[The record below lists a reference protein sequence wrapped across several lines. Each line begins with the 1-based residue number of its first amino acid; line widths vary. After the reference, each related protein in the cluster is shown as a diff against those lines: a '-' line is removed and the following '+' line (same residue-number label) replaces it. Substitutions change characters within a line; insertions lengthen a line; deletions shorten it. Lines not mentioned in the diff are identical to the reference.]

1 MDLLSKRYANPCFLL
16 NGMIQTGRLEE
27 FVTDV
32 LDMVNQEQEEQ
43 TMWDYYLHRALMYE
57 GSFNDFVTET
67 RASAKTTR
75 DNATMSERNL
85 ETTIQRSMDI
95 LKRFNHEQEGE

>member
-27 FVTDV
+27 FVENFTDTV
-32 LDMVNQEQEEQ
+32 SQEQEEQ

-67 RASAKTTR
+67 KASAKVAH
-75 DNATMSERNL
+75 DNANMSERNL
-85 ETTIQRSMDI
+85 ETTVQHSMDI
-95 LKRFNHEQEGE
+95 LNNFNPEQGGE